1 MKTPVA
7 AAVAMLMLGG
17 LLTAAQRTRRSAP
30 AGKEGPVSVSRSAT
44 LRITV
49 ASDTVGIFAYL
60 SEAEK
65 LAMWFPEQAI
75 IEARLGGK
83 YHFRFRDE
91 DGVWSGVV
99 TDFIRGNTLGYT
111 WLPPGETVET
121 TVHFKLSP
129 QGGQTLVELTQS
141 GFLSSS
147 EQDKAVTAW
156 TFYLENLKSV
166 IEEGSDLRQARRKAT
181 RKPVRK
187 RG

>member
-1 MKTPVA
+1 MKTTF
-7 AAVAMLMLGG
+7 AAVVVLLLLGG
-17 LLTAAQRTRRSAP
+17 VLSAAQRTRRPAP
-30 AGKEGPVSVSRSAT
+30 RVEESPVSVSRSAT
-44 LRITV
+44 FHITI

-60 SEAEK
+60 SEADK
-65 LAMWFPEQAI
+65 LALWFPDQAI
-75 IEARLGGK
+75 IEPRLGGK
-83 YHFRFRDE
+83 YHFRFKDE
-91 DGVWSGVV
+91 EGVWSGVV

-111 WLPPGETVET
+111 WLPPGETAET
-121 TVHFKLSP
+121 AVFFKLSP

-141 GFLSSS
+141 GFLLSA
-147 EQDKAVTAW
+147 EQEKAVTAW

>member
-7 AAVAMLMLGG
+7 AAVALLLLGG

-30 AGKEGPVSVSRSAT
+30 AEKESPVSVSRSAT

-49 ASDTVGIFAYL
+49 ASDTVGIFTYL
-60 SEAEK
+60 SEADK
-65 LAMWFPEQAI
+65 LAMWFPDQAI

-83 YHFRFRDE
+83 YHYRFKDQE
-91 DGVWSGVV
+91 GVWSGVV

-111 WLPPGETVET
+111 WLPPGDTAETN
-121 TVHFKLSP
+121 VHFRLSP

-141 GFLSSS
+141 GFLSSA

-166 IEEGSDLRQARRKAT
+166 IEEGSDLRQTRRKAT
-181 RKPVRK
+181 RKTIRK

>member
-1 MKTPVA
+1 MKTPVTA
-7 AAVAMLMLGG
+7 ALALLLLGG

-30 AGKEGPVSVSRSAT
+30 AKESPVYVSRSAT

-60 SEAEK
+60 SEPDK
-65 LAMWFPEQAI
+65 LAMWFPDQAI

-83 YHFRFRDE
+83 YHFRFKDE
-91 DGVWSGVV
+91 EGVWSGVV
-99 TDFIRGNTLGYT
+99 TDFLRGNTLGYT

-129 QGGQTLVELTQS
+129 KGGQTLVELTQS

-147 EQDKAVTAW
+147 EQDKAVAAW

-166 IEEGSDLRQARRKAT
+166 IEEGSDLRQVRRKAT

>member
-7 AAVAMLMLGG
+7 AAAALFLLGG
-17 LLTAAQRTRRSAP
+17 LLTAGQRARRSAP
-30 AGKEGPVSVSRSAT
+30 AEKESPVTVSRSAT
-44 LRITV
+44 LRITI

-60 SEAEK
+60 AEAEK
-65 LAMWFPEQAI
+65 LKMWFPDQAI

-83 YHFRFRDE
+83 YHFRFKDE
-91 DGVWSGVV
+91 EGVWTGVV

-111 WLPPGETVET
+111 WLPPGETAET

-129 QGGQTLVELTQS
+129 QSGQTLVELNQS
-141 GFLSSS
+141 GFLSSA

-166 IEEGSDLRQARRKAT
+166 IEEGSDLRQARRKTT